1 MFAAQHGILNHEL
14 LAALAEAR
22 TQTDKLFALVKN
34 DFLYERPIP
43 ERHRVVFYIGHLEA
57 FDWNLLQGFIPQLQ
71 SFHPKF
77 DRLFAFGIDPVDG
90 GLPSDEPKDWPA
102 LAEVHRYRSRVR
114 DLLDEV
120 LESSAFWRS
129 SYDGFSAATLLNV
142 AVEHRLMHAET
153 LAYMFHQLPLEQ
165 KIRQGSAPAHTVQP
179 LEFGMVEIPAG
190 RATLGLSRGESAFG
204 WDNEFDAHEV
214 RVPAFAIDR
223 YKVTN
228 GQYLEFIDAG
238 GYENRNLW
246 LDAGWSWKIEQNL
259 AHPLFWKRRNGRW
272 YYRTMFDELP
282 LPLDWPVFVSH
293 AEASAYARWAGKLL
307 PDEAQWH
314 RAAYGTPGGSERAYP
329 WGSETPGRMHG
340 YFDFKRWDPTPVN
353 AFPRGASAFGVAGLL
368 ANGWEWTSSI
378 FEPFQGFQA
387 FPFYPGY
394 SANFFDGKHY
404 VLKGGSTRTAACMLR
419 RSFRNW
425 FQPHYPYLYS
435 GFRCVVE

>member
-223 YKVTN
+223 YKVTASTLN
-228 GQYLEFIDAG
+228 LSMRAATKTATSGRTRAG
-238 GYENRNLW
+238 
-246 LDAGWSWKIEQNL
+246 
-259 AHPLFWKRRNGRW
+259 
-272 YYRTMFDELP
+272 
-282 LPLDWPVFVSH
+282 
-293 AEASAYARWAGKLL
+293 AGKSSRTWPILCSGSGGM
-307 PDEAQWH
+307 
-314 RAAYGTPGGSERAYP
+314 AAGTTAPC
-329 WGSETPGRMHG
+329 
-340 YFDFKRWDPTPVN
+340 
-353 AFPRGASAFGVAGLL
+353 
-368 ANGWEWTSSI
+368 
-378 FEPFQGFQA
+378 
-387 FPFYPGY
+387 
-394 SANFFDGKHY
+394 
-404 VLKGGSTRTAACMLR
+404 STNSHCHSTG
-419 RSFRNW
+419 
-425 FQPHYPYLYS
+425 LYS
-435 GFRCVVE
+435 